1 MVNRNQAPAIH
12 SIKKLFIPPTNIYTF
27 ENGTTVCEVNLGSQD
42 ILKIE
47 VVHKAGRSTEYQRLV
62 SRATA
67 SLLKEG
73 TSNKSSAAV
82 AEEIDFYGS
91 SIKTAS
97 NMDFAY
103 TTVYCLL
110 KYVDQALAM
119 VHELYTSP
127 SFPEEEIE
135 KFKKLNIQK
144 LHDELS
150 KNEVLTYRQLTE
162 EIFGKNHPYGYNST
176 EADYMNIDRTSILQ
190 HFNDFYGTDNCYIF
204 VSGKITD
211 AVRRKIQ
218 KYFGQTSKLSVKK
231 QYTPVTVSHEGR
243 TIHLYSKNEHQSA
256 LKTGFRLF
264 NNTHPDNAA
273 FFVLNTIYGGYFGS
287 RLMTSIR
294 EKSGLTYDIFSN
306 MDQMVH
312 DGCFYVSTEAAT
324 EYIPKI
330 FDEIYHQMDRLR
342 QKKVKKGE
350 LEMVK
355 NYLTGNFM
363 NMLDGPMN
371 VASFA
376 KTMVLTDKKPEDF
389 NTFFNEIKSI
399 DALHILDTAQK
410 YFIKEKMIE
419 VIVSPEQ

>member
-1 MVNRNQAPAIH
+1 V
-12 SIKKLFIPPTNIYTF
+12 L
-27 ENGTTVCEVNLGSQD
+27 L
-42 ILKIE
+42 L
-47 VVHKAGRSTEYQRLV
+47 
-62 SRATA
+62 
-67 SLLKEG
+67 LLKEG
-73 TSNKSSAAV
+73 TSNKSSAAI

-110 KYVDQALAM
+110 KYADQALAM

-176 EADYMNIDRTSILQ
+176 EADYMDIDRTSILQ

-218 KYFGQTSKLSVKK
+218 NYFGQTSKLSVKK

-306 MDQMVH
+306 MDQMLH

>member
-12 SIKKLFIPPTNIYTF
+12 SIKKLFIPPTNIYAF
-27 ENGTTVCEVNLGSQD
+27 ENETTVCEVNLGSQD

-73 TSNKSSAAV
+73 TSNKSSAAI

-110 KYVDQALAM
+110 KYADQALAM

-176 EADYMNIDRTSILQ
+176 EADYMDIDRTSILQ

-218 KYFGQTSKLSVKK
+218 NYFGQTSKLSVKK

-306 MDQMVH
+306 MDQMLH